1 MPEKKTARCAWL
13 NPDHEEYREY
23 HDEVWGVPVHDDRIL
38 FEMIVLEGAQ
48 AGLSWETILKR
59 RAGYMKAFFG
69 FDVKRCAAMTD
80 ADMARLLGDE
90 GIIRNRLKIAS
101 VKTNAIAF
109 IEIQKEFGSFD
120 AYLWSRAGG
129 KQTDPK
135 YATIREIP
143 VTSELSD
150 ALAKEL
156 KARGMKFFGS
166 TIVQAYLQAVDV
178 INAHTTDCYRYKEI
192 KAIAKGAPS

>member
-1 MPEKKTARCAWL
+1 MPVKEKIRCAWL
-13 NPDHEEYREY
+13 NPEHEEYRIY

-38 FEMIVLEGAQ
+38 FEMLVLEGAQ

-59 RAGYMKAFFG
+59 RDNYRKAFFG

-101 VKTNAIAF
+101 VKTNALAF
-109 IEIQKEFGSFD
+109 IELQREFGSFD
-120 AYLWSRAGG
+120 AYLWTRAGG
-129 KQTDPK
+129 KQIDPK
-135 YATIREIP
+135 YETIRDIP
-143 VTSELSD
+143 VTGELSD

-166 TIVQAYLQAVDV
+166 TIIQAYLQAVGV

-192 KAIAKGAPS
+192 KAMAKGATT

>member
-1 MPEKKTARCAWL
+1 MTEKKIARCAWL
-13 NPDHEEYREY
+13 NPEHEEYRLY
-23 HDEVWGVPVHDDRIL
+23 HDEVWGMPVHDDRVL
-38 FEMIVLEGAQ
+38 FEMLILEGAQ

-59 RAGYMKAFFG
+59 RDNYRKAFFG

-80 ADMARLLGDE
+80 ADVNRLLGDE

-101 VKTNAIAF
+101 VKTNALAF
-109 IEIQKEFGSFD
+109 IGVQKEFGSFD

-129 KQTDPK
+129 RQIDPK
-135 YATIREIP
+135 YKTIRDIP
-143 VTSELSD
+143 VTGELSD

-166 TIVQAYLQAVDV
+166 TIVQAYLQAVGV
-178 INAHTTDCYRYKEI
+178 INAHTTDCYRYKVI
-192 KAIAKGAPS
+192 KAVAKGAAT